1 MDVEARVQDYLGR
14 LGDAAPVGLAAIA
27 PDLRF
32 LAVNERMATFS
43 AVSAETHLGRSVHD
57 VFPRLAPE
65 IEPIIERVF
74 DTGEAVSG
82 VELLN
87 RDPATGSTRWVEASF
102 FPIIDKGDL
111 IAVGCSMLD
120 TTERINALRRLLLL
134 QDAVNA
140 VVAAPEPLT
149 ALQEVAERALAALG
163 AQGTAVGIAS
173 DDEKYLE
180 VVAVAGPLGEVVRD
194 KYPRIPLDAHAPAA
208 LAYHHRKVY
217 WVPTREEWLSAYP
230 DGAHL
235 VADDARAALSAPLDV
250 GRMGRCLGVLGMLW
264 DHEPDLSSGDLALV
278 ATFAQQATEALE
290 RVTLL
295 DAERHAREQFEFLA
309 KLGDRVDAQIGL
321 EERVRAFFDLIVPAF
336 ADVAL
341 VELRADAEIDES
353 SSLYV
358 RHLDPDKEPLVR
370 RFRELRRTAITRPS
384 LSRVIT
390 SGEAQLL
397 SSPLE
402 ADAENMDAETL
413 DVATELQVGSSA
425 LLPLIARGHVFGGV
439 GIGRL
444 HGRTP
449 FTDADFALATELV
462 RRLAVALENAR
473 LYERERRIAET
484 LQHSLLPDHVPDVPG
499 IRCWAR
505 YLPGTDL
512 VVGGDFWDVIPLSA
526 GRVLLV
532 VGDVAGRGERAAIT
546 MGRLRTVLR
555 ASVRQERTPSTLA
568 AALNRFLVEDEHEM
582 ATCVFGILDPADH
595 TLRVAS
601 AGHLPIL
608 RIDENGAASLV
619 AGATGL
625 PLGVRAYASY
635 DEEVVAVAP
644 GDSLV
649 LFTDGLVERR
659 NTSIDDRLEQL
670 ADVSA
675 AAVMSGSADWCDRIV
690 NEMIGARRS
699 DDVALLGV
707 RLAAGPQTFSAR
719 VPAELARLRELRDR
733 LRAWLAANRVDHDS
747 VEALCL
753 AVGEATANAAMH
765 AYGPRGGD
773 VRLHGAIDDDVVTV
787 RVEDDG
793 HWRQSPD
800 DLGRGLRIIEQ
811 LSNDVRIDRHTDGT
825 SIEIVRRI
833 ASN

>member
-1 MDVEARVQDYLGR
+1 VDLEARVQDYLGR
-14 LGDAAPVGLAAIA
+14 LGDAAPVGLAAIG

-32 LAVNERMATFS
+32 LAVNERLAAFS
-43 AVSAETHLGRSVHD
+43 AISVETHLGRSVHE

-65 IEPIIERVF
+65 IEPIIEKVF
-74 DTGEAVSG
+74 DTRDAVSS
-82 VELLN
+82 VELHN

-102 FPIIDKGDL
+102 FPIIDNGDV

-140 VVAAPEPLT
+140 VVASPEPLT
-149 ALQEVAERALAALG
+149 ALQEVAERALSALG

-173 DDEKYLE
+173 DDEEYLE

-194 KYPRIPLDAHAPAA
+194 KYPRIPLDAHAPAT
-208 LAYHHRKVY
+208 LAYHHRRVY

-321 EERVRAFFDLIVPAF
+321 EDRVRAFFDLIVPAF
-336 ADVAL
+336 ADLAL
-341 VELRADAEIDES
+341 VELRADAETED

-358 RHLDPDKEPLVR
+358 RHVDADKESVVR
-370 RFRELRRTAITRPS
+370 RFRELRRTAMTRPS

-402 ADAENMDAETL
+402 ADADNMDAETL
-413 DVATELQVGSSA
+413 AVANELQVGSSA

-473 LYERERRIAET
+473 LYERERQIAET

-608 RIDENGAASLV
+608 RIDKEGAASLV

-635 DEEVVAVAP
+635 GEEVVEIAP
-644 GDSLV
+644 GDRLV

-659 NTSIDDRLEQL
+659 NASIDDRLEQL

-690 NEMIGARRS
+690 DEMIGARRS
-699 DDVALLGV
+699 DDAALLGV
-707 RLAAGPQTFSAR
+707 QLAAGPQTFSAR

-765 AYGPRGGD
+765 AYGPGGGD
-773 VRLHGAIDDDVVTV
+773 VRLHGSIDDGIVTV

-833 ASN
+833 AST